1 MMCNRGLR
9 VLDFSYLIFSPSIK
23 DKVHQPNTSVWPY
36 LIHWAQFLDLVC
48 FINTMKMGHSFIY
61 LGLAILTI
69 FGKYY
74 VYWCKD
80 NTFSRINIHSELLYP
95 LTNQH
100 YSIIKRSQWYSML
113 CLHQCCTWI
122 SRLVFRQRWAR
133 FP

>member
-1 MMCNRGLR
+1 MYNRGH
-9 VLDFSYLIFSPSIK
+9 VSWISLILFLPLSIK

-80 NTFSRINIHSELLYP
+80 NTFSPLL
-95 LTNQH
+95 NQH
-100 YSIIKRSQWYSML
+100 SLWIIVPSYKSTLQHYQKKSM
-113 CLHQCCTWI
+113 
-122 SRLVFRQRWAR
+122 VFNVMSAPMLYLDFKIGVQTKMS
-133 FP
+133 

>member
-1 MMCNRGLR
+1 MMCNGGPR
-9 VLDFSYLIFSPSIK
+9 VLDFSYLIFPPSIK
-23 DKVHQPNTSVWPY
+23 DKVHRPNTSVWPY

-80 NTFSRINIHSELLYP
+80 NTFSSFIMIQHSLWIIVPSYKSTLQHCQKKSMVFNVMSAPMLY
-95 LTNQH
+95 LDFKIGVQTKM
-100 YSIIKRSQWYSML
+100 S
-113 CLHQCCTWI
+113 
-122 SRLVFRQRWAR
+122 
-133 FP
+133 